1 MKMNITPFEDKLKEH
16 LDQLAKKDKTF
27 AKKYKNEKKSI
38 KECAQ
43 YIIGEVQKQCKGKNT
58 AVPKEEV
65 YGLAVH
71 YYDEENIKVDTSAK
85 AVVATSPKAAS
96 KVASK
101 KTTKKKAEKDVEYT
115 PMSLEIP
122 LFG

>member
-1 MKMNITPFEDKLKEH
+1 MNITPFEDKLKDY

-27 AKKYKNEKKSI
+27 AKKYANAKKSV

-43 YIIGEVQKQCKGKNT
+43 YIIGEVKRQSKGSNA
-58 AVPKEEV
+58 AVAKEEV

-71 YYDEENIKVDTSAK
+71 YYDEENIKVDTTAK
-85 AVVATSPKAAS
+85 AKVVDSSDEP
-96 KVASK
+96 K
-101 KTTKKKAEKDVEYT
+101 KTKSTKKSTKKAEKKADYV
-115 PMSLEIP
+115 PISLEIP